1 MIMKTIMRSIIFMI
15 LIGLLTACGNDAT
28 DNYDAT
34 QNDTTELDNTEENTN
49 TDVDKNESDLTAPE
63 ENGYENDVNEKNVQT
78 MINEKMD
85 DLGLAEIEIEVE
97 YPDNTEYQVEIEK
110 DAQGNYKVEL
120 EDEIENIKL
129 KGIDAFEAI
138 IPNLEKVEI
147 TKESNHDDIIN
158 QIISAFELN
167 GDFDEFEIEI
177 VFSDGSMMEFE
188 IEQ

>member
-1 MIMKTIMRSIIFMI
+1 MKTIMRGIIFMI
-15 LIGLLTACGNDAT
+15 LIGLLAACGNDAT

-34 QNDTTELDNTEENTN
+34 QNNTSELDNTEES
-49 TDVDKNESDLTAPE
+49 TDVDKDESDSTAPE
-63 ENGYENDVNEKNVQT
+63 ENGADHENDANEIDDQT
-78 MINEKMD
+78 MIKEKMD

-97 YPDNTEYQVEIEK
+97 YPDNTEYEVEIEK

-147 TKESNHDDIIN
+147 TKDSNHDDIIN

-167 GDFDEFEIEI
+167 GDFDEFEIEV